1 MKPTIK
7 TLTERTFD
15 RMVDVLLE
23 EFGEDWIKNTT
34 ANHHFQVGTVSLLQ
48 DADGVHLIGEP
59 ENEHNAQNF
68 NLWVDFPV
76 EDLLAADELAFSL
89 FAHLSED
96 IFVATRVFEDRG
108 VRYKFITGTE
118 EDGHLG
124 SLNLTGTHAIE
135 FVTFHRMRMARGLQ
149 FSA

>member
-1 MKPTIK
+1 MKPATR
-7 TLTERTFD
+7 TLTERAFD

-23 EFGEDWIKNTT
+23 EFGQDWVSDTT
-34 ANHHFQVGTVSLLQ
+34 ANQHFERGAVSLLQ
-48 DADGVHLIGEP
+48 DVDGVHLIGEP
-59 ENEHNAQNF
+59 ENEHHAQNF

-96 IFVATRVFEDRG
+96 IFLVTRVFEDRG
-108 VRYKFITGTE
+108 VRYRFITGTE

-135 FVTFHRMRMARGLQ
+135 FVNVHRLRIARGLQ
-149 FSA
+149 YSA

>member
-1 MKPTIK
+1 MKPAIK

-23 EFGEDWIKNTT
+23 EFGADWIANAT
-34 ANHHFQVGTVSLLQ
+34 ANQHFQRGATSLLQ

-59 ENEHNAQNF
+59 EYEHHAQNF

-96 IFVATRVFEDRG
+96 IFLATRVFEDRG
-108 VRYKFITGTE
+108 VRYRFITGTE

-124 SLNLTGTHAIE
+124 SLHLTGTHAIE
-135 FVTFHRMRMARGLQ
+135 FVNFHRMRVARGLQ

>member
-1 MKPTIK
+1 MKPAIK
-7 TLTERTFD
+7 TLSERTFD
-15 RMVDVLLE
+15 RLVETLLDA
-23 EFGEDWIKNTT
+23 FGEDWIKNST
-34 ANHHFQVGTVSLLQ
+34 ANQHFQRGAVSLLQ
-48 DADGVHLIGEP
+48 DADGVHLIGDP
-59 ENEHNAQNF
+59 QYEHHSQDF

-96 IFVATRVFEDRG
+96 IFVATRIFEEKG
-108 VRYKFITGTE
+108 VRYRFITGTE

-135 FVTFHRMRMARGLQ
+135 FLNIHRLRMARGLQ
-149 FSA
+149 YSA